1 MKYIQTASMKATA
14 GILVSSLMMVGVV
27 GIFTTGVR
35 TANAASL
42 TSVSDTQSSVKAAA
56 LTNHDI
62 SFVTPTGITTGQTIV
77 IAFSSSTVMNASLD
91 YTDVDILVEGV
102 QQTLAASNGASTWGV
117 VRTNASTLTITAQS
131 SGTPAAAGN
140 TIRIK
145 IGTNAS
151 NQSTGAR
158 QTTNDSAGTQIYYIS
173 GGTFADSGSVSVNL
187 ITNDTVAVTATVQ
200 QSISFS
206 IASATSTAFSNSIYF
221 GTLAAGT
228 PKFASSTNTS
238 GDTTNASVAHVLAVG
253 TNAPS
258 GYTLTVQGQTLTSS
272 QNSANTIDAA
282 GSSPA
287 AIASSTE
294 MFGITATKSGG
305 SNGTIDATFATANQ
319 FGYDATATTSVT
331 LASGTTPTATETYSL
346 KYIGSVSALTEAGT
360 YTASLVYV
368 ATANY

>member
-1 MKYIQTASMKATA
+1 MKATA
-14 GILVSSLMMVGVV
+14 GILVSGLIMVGVV

-56 LTNHDI
+56 LTNHDF
-62 SFVTPTGITTGQTIV
+62 SFVTPTGLTSGQTIV

-91 YTDVDILVEGV
+91 YTDVDILDDGV
-102 QQTLAASNGASTWGV
+102 NVTLAASPSGATWGV
-117 VRTNASTLTITAQS
+117 VRTNASTLTITN
-131 SGTPAAAGN
+131 GTTAVVAGSVV
-140 TIRIK
+140 RIK

-151 NQSTGAR
+151 NQTVGVR

-187 ITNDTVAVTATVQ
+187 ITNDTVALTATVQ
-200 QSISFS
+200 QSISFA

-238 GDTTNASVAHVLAVG
+238 GDTTNASAAHVLTVG

-272 QNSANTIDAA
+272 QNAANTIDYAGAA
-282 GSSPA
+282 ST

-305 SNGTIDATFATANQ
+305 VNGTIDATFATANQ

-331 LASGTTPTATETYSL
+331 FASGSTPTATETYSL
-346 KYIGSVSALTEAGT
+346 KYIGSISALTEAGT